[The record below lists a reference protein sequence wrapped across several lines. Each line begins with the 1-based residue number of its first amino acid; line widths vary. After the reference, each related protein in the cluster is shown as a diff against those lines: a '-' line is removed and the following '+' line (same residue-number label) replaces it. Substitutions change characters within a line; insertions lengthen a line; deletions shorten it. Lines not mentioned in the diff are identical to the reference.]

1 MSIDEMICCISLQ
14 NPVEI
19 SIVINK
25 LLDAL
30 KDKNAE
36 IIDFENP
43 DTCLD
48 RIEYHKAED
57 INGEK
62 FGDGSDNLYC
72 FFRNARCGK

>member
-1 MSIDEMICCISLQ
+1 MSVDEMICCISLQ

-19 SIVINK
+19 SSFINK
-25 LLDAL
+25 LLDTL

-36 IIDFENP
+36 IIDYENP

-57 INGEK
+57 E
-62 FGDGSDNLYC
+62 LYC
-72 FFRNARCGK
+72 FFRNARCEK